1 MVAANI
7 GKARQMF

>member
-7 GKARQMF
+7 GKARQMS